1 MNVAIIISNYYPYIG
16 GAEIF
21 AQEIAQR
28 LVKDGHRVDVI
39 TGRWDRN
46 LPQLEVINGVSVYRI
61 NLLKFKRLGS
71 IAYPPPMLWKL
82 LLLNRANHYD
92 LIHSIGEIAACEVGT
107 IGKKLMQRPH
117 LMTLQGG
124 YLTKGLRNRL
134 TEIVVSGFVK
144 WNLRNADV
152 VHAISQKL
160 AQNARRFGAKR
171 VVVIPNGVNGS
182 IFKSM
187 DRKKLREQYGFSID
201 AKIVVSVARL
211 VPVKGLDYLIKAVS
225 LLLQTDNK
233 INLLII
239 GDGSQRAELEELI
252 SELKLDNRVRLMGT
266 IPHEQIAGFLNQAD
280 VFVLPSLSEGLG
292 IAIIE
297 AMACGIPVI
306 GTNVDGIPDI
316 IKDNDNGVL
325 VPPGDAEALAGA
337 IDKLLQNEELRGR
350 LVVRGLEEV
359 EQRFQWE
366 NIYQQVRQ
374 VYFDLTGSIRETS
387 TN

>member
-61 NLLKFKRLGS
+61 NLLKFRRLGS

-124 YLTKGLRNRL
+124 YLTKGFRNRL

-337 IDKLLQNEELRGR
+337 IDKLLQDEELRGR

-359 EQRFQWE
+359 EQRFQWK

-374 VYFDLTGSIRETS
+374 VYFDSTGLIRETS

>member
-1 MNVAIIISNYYPYIG
+1 MNVAIISNYYPYIG

-28 LVKDGHRVDVI
+28 LVRDGHRVDVI

-61 NLLKFKRLGS
+61 NLLKFRRLGS
-71 IAYPPPMLWKL
+71 IAYPPPMLWRL

-124 YLTKGLRNRL
+124 YLTKGFRNRL
-134 TEIVVSGFVK
+134 TEIVVSEFLK

-160 AQNARRFGAKR
+160 AQNAGRFRAKR
-171 VVVIPNGVNGS
+171 VVVIPNGVDGS
-182 IFKSM
+182 TFKSM
-187 DRKKLREQYGFSID
+187 DKKKLREQYGFSID

-266 IPHEQIAGFLNQAD
+266 IPHEQIAGFLNLAD

-337 IDKLLQNEELRGR
+337 IDKLLQDEELRGK
-350 LVVRGLEEV
+350 LAVRGLEEV

-374 VYFDLTGSIRETS
+374 VYFDLTGLIRETS
-387 TN
+387 TI

>member
-1 MNVAIIISNYYPYIG
+1 MNVAIISNYYPYIG

-28 LVKDGHRVDVI
+28 LVRDGHRVDVI

-61 NLLKFKRLGS
+61 NLLKFRRLGS
-71 IAYPPPMLWKL
+71 IAYPPPMLWRL

-124 YLTKGLRNRL
+124 YLTKGFRNRL
-134 TEIVVSGFVK
+134 TEIVVSEFLK

-160 AQNARRFGAKR
+160 AQNAGRFRAKR
-171 VVVIPNGVNGS
+171 VVVIPNGVDGS
-182 IFKSM
+182 TFKSM
-187 DRKKLREQYGFSID
+187 DKKKLREQYGFSID

-239 GDGSQRAELEELI
+239 GDGSREL
-252 SELKLDNRVRLMGT
+252 SWKNS
-266 IPHEQIAGFLNQAD
+266 FL
-280 VFVLPSLSEGLG
+280 S
-292 IAIIE
+292 
-297 AMACGIPVI
+297 
-306 GTNVDGIPDI
+306 
-316 IKDNDNGVL
+316 
-325 VPPGDAEALAGA
+325 
-337 IDKLLQNEELRGR
+337 
-350 LVVRGLEEV
+350 
-359 EQRFQWE
+359 
-366 NIYQQVRQ
+366 
-374 VYFDLTGSIRETS
+374 
-387 TN
+387 